1 MMKSDDPN
9 ELIRRL
15 QRNALWALA
24 VLTIAVA
31 AVTWRVGAV
40 VGVLLAGALVLVNFT
55 LMTRIVDSILE
66 QSPSAPKLGKL
77 LFLAFRLVLLAL
89 LLCGIF
95 LVPGVRPIPVA
106 LGLSVLVIA
115 VLIEAFKQVVSG

>member
-1 MMKSDDPN
+1 MIETEDPN

-24 VLTIAVA
+24 VLTIVVAV
-31 AVTWRVGAV
+31 VTWRVGAV
-40 VGVLLAGALVLVNFT
+40 VGVLLAGALVLVNFQ
-55 LMTRIVDSILE
+55 LMTHIVDSILE
-66 QSPSAPKLGKL
+66 QSPSAPRLWKL

-95 LVPGVRPIPVA
+95 LVPGVSPIPVA

-115 VLIEAFKQVVSG
+115 VLVEAFKQVTSG

>member
-1 MMKSDDPN
+1 MIEADDPN

-15 QRNALWALA
+15 TRNAFWALV

-31 AVTWRVGAV
+31 AFTWRLGAV
-40 VGVLLAGALVLVNFT
+40 AGVVLAGALVLVNFQ
-55 LMTRIVDSILE
+55 LMTRIVDSIVE
-66 QSPSAPKLGKL
+66 QSASAPKLGKL
-77 LFLAFRLVLLAL
+77 LFLASRLVLLAL

-95 LVPGVRPIPVA
+95 LVPGVSPIPVA

-115 VLIEAFKQVVSG
+115 VLIEAFRQVVSG

>member
-40 VGVLLAGALVLVNFT
+40 VGVLLAGALVLVNFQ

-66 QSPSAPKLGKL
+66 QPSSAPKLGKL

-95 LVPGVRPIPVA
+95 LVPGVSPIPVA

-115 VLIEAFKQVVSG
+115 VLIEAFMQVVSG

>member
-1 MMKSDDPN
+1 MTKTDDPN

-24 VLTIAVA
+24 LLTIAVA
-31 AVTWRVGAV
+31 VVTWRIGAV
-40 VGVLLAGALVLVNFT
+40 VGLLLAGALVLVNFQ
-55 LMTRIVDSILE
+55 LMTRIVDSVLE
-66 QSPSAPKLGKL
+66 QSPSTPKLGKL
-77 LFLAFRLVLLAL
+77 LFLAFRIVLLAL

-95 LVPGVRPIPVA
+95 LLPGVSPIPVA

>member
-15 QRNALWALA
+15 RRNALWALA

-66 QSPSAPKLGKL
+66 QPSSAPKLGKL

-95 LVPGVRPIPVA
+95 LVPGVTPIPVA

>member
-1 MMKSDDPN
+1 MTKTDDPN

-15 QRNALWALA
+15 QRNALWALV

-31 AVTWRVGAV
+31 VVTWRVGAV
-40 VGVLLAGALVLVNFT
+40 VGLLLAGALVLVNFQ
-55 LMTRIVDSILE
+55 LMTRVVDSILE
-66 QSPSAPKLGKL
+66 QSPATPKLGKL

-95 LVPGVRPIPVA
+95 LLPGVSPIPVA

-115 VLIEAFKQVVSG
+115 VLIEAFTQVVSG

>member
-1 MMKSDDPN
+1 MTKTEDPN

-24 VLTIAVA
+24 LLTIVVTV
-31 AVTWRVGAV
+31 VTWRIGAV
-40 VGVLLAGALVLVNFT
+40 VGLLLSGALVLVNFQ
-55 LMTRIVDSILE
+55 LMTRIVDSLLV
-66 QSPSAPKLGKL
+66 QSPSTPKLGKL
-77 LFLAFRLVLLAL
+77 LFLAFRIVLLAL

-115 VLIEAFKQVVSG
+115 VLIEAFTQVVSG

>member
-1 MMKSDDPN
+1 MIEVDDPN

-15 QRNALWALA
+15 TRNALGALV

-31 AVTWRVGAV
+31 AFTWRLGAV
-40 VGVLLAGALVLVNFT
+40 AGVVLAGALVLVNFQ
-55 LMTRIVDSILE
+55 LMTRIVDGILD
-66 QSPSAPKLGKL
+66 QSSSPPKLGKL
-77 LFLAFRLVLLAL
+77 VFLASRLVLLAL

-115 VLIEAFKQVVSG
+115 VLIEAFRQVFSG

>member
-1 MMKSDDPN
+1 MKSDDPN

>member
-1 MMKSDDPN
+1 MINSDDPN

-15 QRNALWALA
+15 HRNALGALA
-24 VLTIAVA
+24 VLTIGVA
-31 AVTWRVGAV
+31 AVTWRLGAV
-40 VGVLLAGALVLVNFT
+40 AGVVLAGALVLVNFQ
-55 LMTRIVDSILE
+55 LMTRIIDSIIE
-66 QSPSAPKLGKL
+66 QSPSTPKLGKL

-95 LVPGVRPIPVA
+95 LVPGVSPIPVA

-115 VLIEAFKQVVSG
+115 VLIEAFRQVFSG

>member
-1 MMKSDDPN
+1 MTKTEDPN

-15 QRNALWALA
+15 QRNALWTLAL
-24 VLTIAVA
+24 LTIAVA
-31 AVTWRVGAV
+31 AVTWRIGAV
-40 VGVLLAGALVLVNFT
+40 VGLLLAGALVLVNFQ
-55 LMTRIVDSILE
+55 LMTRIVDSLLV
-66 QSPSAPKLGKL
+66 QSPSTPKLGKL
-77 LFLAFRLVLLAL
+77 LFLAFRIVLLAL

-115 VLIEAFKQVVSG
+115 VLIEAFTQVVSG

>member
-1 MMKSDDPN
+1 MKSDDPN

-15 QRNALWALA
+15 RRNALWALA

-66 QSPSAPKLGKL
+66 QPSSAPKLGKL

-95 LVPGVRPIPVA
+95 LVPGVTPIPVA

>member
-1 MMKSDDPN
+1 MIETDDPN

-15 QRNALWALA
+15 RRNALWALA
-24 VLTIAVA
+24 ILTIAVA
-31 AVTWRVGAV
+31 VVTGRVGAV
-40 VGVLLAGALVLVNFT
+40 VGVLLSGALVLVNFQ
-55 LMTRIVDSILE
+55 LMTRVVDSVLE

-77 LFLAFRLVLLAL
+77 LFLAFRIVLLAL

-95 LVPGVRPIPVA
+95 LLPGVSPIPVA

-115 VLIEAFKQVVSG
+115 VVIEAFKQVVSG

>member
-1 MMKSDDPN
+1 MSETDDPN

-66 QSPSAPKLGKL
+66 QPSSAPKLGKL

-95 LVPGVRPIPVA
+95 LVPGVSPIPVA

-115 VLIEAFKQVVSG
+115 VLIEAFMQVVSG